1 MNLSRFSQRLQLRF
15 PLVQAPMAGGA
26 TTPELVAAVSNAG
39 GLGSLAA
46 GMLSPAA
53 ITTAVTAIRRAST
66 QPFVVNLFVQGTPVP
81 DPAMLADAIEHLQ
94 PFYRELGVE
103 PPESG
108 HWCENFSDQLECVL
122 ALQPPVL
129 SFTFGLLDAATV
141 ARCQAAGCLVI
152 GTATTVAE
160 ARAWQAVGADAIC
173 AQGAEAGGHRGSFL
187 PGAQL
192 AMIGTLALV
201 PQVVDAV
208 DIPVIA
214 AGGVMDGRGVAA
226 CLLLGATAVQLGT
239 AFLSCPE
246 AGIDRVYRQCL
257 AQARDDSTRVT
268 RVFSGRAARGLDNSF
283 IQRMAPYES
292 QVPDY
297 PLQNALT
304 GPIRKAAAR
313 SGQSGYLSLW
323 AGQGVGMSRVLPAAE
338 LLLSLDQEWRAA
350 LRHASEVV
358 AGGGTAGSV

>member
-1 MNLSRFSQRLQLRF
+1 MNLSRFCQRLHLRF

-39 GLGSLAA
+39 GLGCLAA

-53 ITTAVTAIRRAST
+53 ITSTVTAIRSATT
-66 QPFVVNLFVQGTPVP
+66 QPFVINLFVQATPVP
-81 DPAMLADAIEHLQ
+81 DPVVLAEAVERLQ
-94 PFYRELGVE
+94 PFYLEQGVE
-103 PPESG
+103 PPTSG
-108 HWCENFSDQLECVL
+108 HWCENFSEQLECVL
-122 ALQPPVL
+122 ALQPRLL
-129 SFTFGLLDAATV
+129 SFTFGLLDAETV

-187 PGAQL
+187 PGAQSAL
-192 AMIGTLALV
+192 IGTLALV

-208 DIPVIA
+208 DLPVIA

-226 CLLLGATAVQLGT
+226 CLLLGAAAVQLGT

-246 AGIDRVYRQCL
+246 AGIDTVYRQCL
-257 AQARDDSTRVT
+257 ARAQDDSTRVT
-268 RVFSGRAARGLDNSF
+268 RVFSGRAARGLDNAF
-283 IQRMAPYES
+283 IQRMAAYES
-292 QVPDY
+292 LVPDY

-313 SGQSGYLSLW
+313 TGQSGYLSLW
-323 AGQGVGMSRVLPAAE
+323 AGQGVGMSRAMPAAA
-338 LLLSLDQEWRAA
+338 LLHCLDQEWRAA
-350 LRHASEVV
+350 LRHATGSE
-358 AGGGTAGSV
+358 